1 MPEYHGDLTE
11 QRWFDSLKDYSFA
24 AVIETYYRLMAMAEG
39 ATIWGDKTPQYLT
52 NIALLK
58 SLYGSA
64 RFIHMVRDVR
74 DVVVSNQRAWGAHP
88 LRCAQVWADQLLE
101 CVTQSS
107 KLPAGEFLTVR
118 YESLLTDT
126 EGVLR
131 QACQLMGVD
140 FENGM
145 LSLDRPVETVGR
157 ARQAGI
163 AKANFGK
170 WRDAL
175 SSEQVAMIESV
186 ALDTMNALEY
196 ETSDSRSRKRIG
208 KTMMSWLKVRGV
220 IGRFAYDVGEQ
231 DGLIKALVYR
241 YNKRRYR

>member
-1 MPEYHGDLTE
+1 
-11 QRWFDSLKDYSFA
+11 
-24 AVIETYYRLMAMAEG
+24 
-39 ATIWGDKTPQYLT
+39 
-52 NIALLK
+52 
-58 SLYGSA
+58 
-64 RFIHMVRDVR
+64 
-74 DVVVSNQRAWGAHP
+74 
-88 LRCAQVWADQLLE
+88 
-101 CVTQSS
+101 
-107 KLPAGEFLTVR
+107 
-118 YESLLTDT
+118 
-126 EGVLR
+126 
-131 QACQLMGVD
+131 
-140 FENGM
+140 M

-163 AKANFGK
+163 AKENFGK

-186 ALDTMNALEY
+186 ALDTMNVLEY